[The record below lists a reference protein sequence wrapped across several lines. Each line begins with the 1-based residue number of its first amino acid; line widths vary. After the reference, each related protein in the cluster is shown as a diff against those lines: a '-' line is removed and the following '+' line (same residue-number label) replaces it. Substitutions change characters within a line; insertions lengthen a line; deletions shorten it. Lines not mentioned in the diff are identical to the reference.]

1 MWDRF
6 EVGLAESMDEVPGVR
21 IAMEPK
27 PYEPRGNNVW
37 RNTANGL
44 LMCRDVEKRLQSEEN
59 KAILESGHPMVGL
72 NPEVGHV
79 LMGHEE
85 LAGSFASVLREG
97 RLMHSHWNGQP
108 LGNYD
113 QDLNIGVLGY
123 DQMLA
128 TLLVFKMHSFDGYY
142 GIDINPERMP
152 VERALVLSMNS
163 LDAATDI
170 VNGLDYDTL
179 VDAMYEP
186 AKYPGMAEDVIT
198 RALAPNKD
206 RLRPIP

>member
-1 MWDRF
+1 MEISVMHD
-6 EVGLAESMDEVPGVR
+6 LDEVLGVC
-21 IAMEPK
+21 E
-27 PYEPRGNNVW
+27 
-37 RNTANGL
+37 
-44 LMCRDVEKRLQSEEN
+44 
-59 KAILESGHPMVGL
+59 
-72 NPEVGHV
+72 
-79 LMGHEE
+79 
-85 LAGSFASVLREG
+85 
-97 RLMHSHWNGQP
+97 
-108 LGNYD
+108 
-113 QDLNIGVLGY
+113 
-123 DQMLA
+123 MLA

-186 AKYPGMAEDVIT
+186 AKYPGMVEDVLT

>member
-1 MWDRF
+1 M
-6 EVGLAESMDEVPGVR
+6 A
-21 IAMEPK
+21 
-27 PYEPRGNNVW
+27 
-37 RNTANGL
+37 
-44 LMCRDVEKRLQSEEN
+44 RDVEKRLKATEN
-59 KAILESGHPMVGL
+59 REILEMGHAMVGL

-85 LAGSFASVLREG
+85 LAYSFASVLREA
-97 RLMHSHWNGQP
+97 RLMHSHWNAQP

-128 TLLVFKMHSFDGYY
+128 TLLVFKMYCFTGYY

-163 LDAATDI
+163 LDAASDI
-170 VNGLDYDTL
+170 INKLDYDTL
-179 VDAMYEP
+179 VTAMYHP
-186 AKYPGMAEDVIT
+186 ADYPGIVEDVLT
-198 RALAPNKD
+198 RVLAPDKD
-206 RLRPIP
+206 SLRPIP

>member
-1 MWDRF
+1 MM
-6 EVGLAESMDEVPGVR
+6 A
-21 IAMEPK
+21 
-27 PYEPRGNNVW
+27 
-37 RNTANGL
+37 
-44 LMCRDVEKRLQSEEN
+44 RDVEKRLKAPEN
-59 KAILESGHPMVGL
+59 KKILDSGHAMVGL

-85 LAGSFASVLREG
+85 LAYSFASVLREG

-128 TLLVFKMHSFDGYY
+128 TLLVFKMQSYSGYY

-152 VERALVLSMNS
+152 VERAIVLSMNS
-163 LDAATDI
+163 LDAGADI
-170 VNGLDYDTL
+170 INALDYDVL
-179 VDAMYEP
+179 VEAMYHP
-186 AKYPGMAEDVIT
+186 DKHPGIVEHVLT
-198 RALAPNKD
+198 SALAPNKD
-206 RLRPIP
+206 KLRSIP

>member
-1 MWDRF
+1 
-6 EVGLAESMDEVPGVR
+6 
-21 IAMEPK
+21 
-27 PYEPRGNNVW
+27 
-37 RNTANGL
+37 
-44 LMCRDVEKRLQSEEN
+44 
-59 KAILESGHPMVGL
+59 MVGL

-85 LAGSFASVLREG
+85 LAYSFASVLREG

-113 QDLNIGVLGY
+113 QDLNVGVLGY

-128 TLLVFKMHSFDGYY
+128 TLLVFKMHSYEGYY

-163 LDAATDI
+163 LDAGADI
-170 VNGLDYDTL
+170 VNGLDYDVL
-179 VDAMYEP
+179 VEAMYHP
-186 AKYPGMAEDVIT
+186 DKHPGTVEDVLT

-206 RLRPIP
+206 RLRRIP